1 MKTLYLLTNSFPY
14 GDWEPYLETEIKYY
28 DNFDEVYIFALQI
41 RKEHLKRKR
50 TVGNNVKVIPI
61 MKASNKTYLLYSF
74 RTLTDINLYK
84 EFARQVKSRR
94 LSVRNFVN
102 MFVYFSRSH
111 YSKRSASL
119 RASSGGKALY
129 NEAGEWVFR
138 LSVTRTIFSVRGYRV
153 SEVYRRISAKS
164 NAVRVCVTTVSLL
177 PARGSEI
184 MKTSATPLRTYTE
197 STFSG
202 WPGSQ
207 GIRVSFMSCLFVS
220 SMQTTG
226 RRGSY
231 GR

>member
-74 RTLTDINLYK
+74 RTLTDSNLYK
-84 EFARQVKSRR
+84 EFARLVKSRR

-111 YSKRSASL
+111 Y
-119 RASSGGKALY
+119 
-129 NEAGEWVFR
+129 EADLIDKKMKGHVNKE
-138 LSVTRTIFSVRGYRV
+138 SIFYSYRFEYQPYV
-153 SEVYRRISAKS
+153 VHIPQYPHGCR
-164 NAVRVCVTTVSLL
+164 
-177 PARGSEI
+177 
-184 MKTSATPLRTYTE
+184 
-197 STFSG
+197 
-202 WPGSQ
+202 
-207 GIRVSFMSCLFVS
+207 
-220 SMQTTG
+220 
-226 RRGSY
+226 
-231 GR
+231 

>member
-1 MKTLYLLTNSFPY
+1 MEEKNNTTVDIPENDGEFML
-14 GDWEPYLETEIKYY
+14 EP
-28 DNFDEVYIFALQI
+28 V
-41 RKEHLKRKR
+41 
-50 TVGNNVKVIPI
+50 P
-61 MKASNKTYLLYSF
+61 MS
-74 RTLTDINLYK
+74 
-84 EFARQVKSRR
+84 AR
-94 LSVRNFVN
+94 
-102 MFVYFSRSH
+102 RST
-111 YSKRSASL
+111 RSQFM
-119 RASSGGKALY
+119 
-129 NEAGEWVFR
+129 VFR